1 MVYLPTDLEAP
12 VRQEVEH
19 FQQALDL
26 LEELN
31 IEARLRLDKEKVKGK
46 KERGAAKKITTKKR
60 VSRKISKKSSPKKK
74 SPAKKAPGKS

>member
-12 VRQEVEH
+12 VRQEVRH

-31 IEARLRLDKEKVKGK
+31 IEARLRLDKEKGKGK
-46 KERGAAKKITTKKR
+46 SGRGVAKKITAKKR
-60 VSRKISKKSSPKKK
+60 VAKKASKKKPPKKK
-74 SPAKKAPGKS
+74 KPGKS